1 MKLLYYGLFLCFL
14 SFLIYHRES
23 FDGTPYEYT
32 QGQGGEIQQLHDT
45 LQKVTLTEA
54 LLDSLQSDT
63 DQTTDQINQLQTNMN
78 KKTVY

>member
-14 SFLIYHRES
+14 SFLIYNRES
-23 FDGTPYEYT
+23 FDGSPYEYT

-45 LQKVTLTEA
+45 LQKVTLTGA

-78 KKTVY
+78 KKNVY